1 MSGEVFAQRKSGR
14 LFQESSPY
22 KVEQVL
28 DWCIF
33 DNYYVII
40 TEYDE
45 KFQSLYDCTLN
56 QIDEHFS
63 EKECKDIFKVLSK
76 TIYLLNKNIIFHLDL
91 KASIFLFN
99 TSKKELKLRGFLDST
114 NNKTGTN
121 PLIQHDCGT
130 EDLLTP

>member
-45 KFQSLYDCTLN
+45 KF
-56 QIDEHFS
+56 
-63 EKECKDIFKVLSK
+63 
-76 TIYLLNKNIIFHLDL
+76 
-91 KASIFLFN
+91 
-99 TSKKELKLRGFLDST
+99 
-114 NNKTGTN
+114 
-121 PLIQHDCGT
+121 
-130 EDLLTP
+130 

>member
-1 MSGEVFAQRKSGR
+1 M
-14 LFQESSPY
+14 L
-22 KVEQVL
+22 L
-28 DWCIF
+28 
-33 DNYYVII
+33 
-40 TEYDE
+40 
-45 KFQSLYDCTLN
+45 
-56 QIDEHFS
+56 
-63 EKECKDIFKVLSK
+63 K

-99 TSKKELKLRGFLDST
+99 TSKKELKLRGFLGST